1 MDVPS
6 NAARL
11 RIYVG
16 ENDTYGRATLAQALV
31 LRARDLGLAGATA
44 LHGMLGY
51 GQPAHAR
58 EAELLLARDKPIVI
72 EVVDTRDKI
81 DLYLAAVEPMIGSG
95 LITIEDIRVLRY
107 GAATGQAG
115 LC

>member
-1 MDVPS
+1 M
-6 NAARL
+6 
-11 RIYVG
+11 
-16 ENDTYGRATLAQALV
+16 LAQALV
-31 LRARDLGLAGATA
+31 LAARDLGLAGATA

-58 EAELLLARDKPIVI
+58 EAEPLLVRRDKPIVI

-81 DLYLAAVEPMIGSG
+81 DDYLAAVGPMIGSV

-107 GAATGQAG
+107 GATTGQAG
-115 LC
+115 PC